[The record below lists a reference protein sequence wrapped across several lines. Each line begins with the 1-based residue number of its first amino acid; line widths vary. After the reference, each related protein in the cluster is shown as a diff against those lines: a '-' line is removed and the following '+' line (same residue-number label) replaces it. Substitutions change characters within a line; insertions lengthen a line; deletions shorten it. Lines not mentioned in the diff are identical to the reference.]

1 MSEADSCSVEAGAVV
16 FRDTGTTPLLPDT
29 FTGFMVTA
37 NPEFE
42 VAARAELQRYDS
54 RLQPGQ
60 TILPGLFL
68 VKSPRC
74 AGEFCTA
81 LVNDPPIYVHHLFL
95 VQGTVTL
102 PRVADD
108 LQRLVASVSE
118 LPRLSEILAGTHFAV
133 QARLLG
139 NEAGQSRG
147 YSYSSFAIKERLA
160 QIIVEK
166 TDAVEKILEPTEVL
180 SVVCA
185 GDVAYLGLSPAEQN
199 LSSWPGGMHRF
210 ARRPE
215 QISRAELKLLEAFEV
230 FGLQLN
236 GRGEAL
242 DLGAAPGGC
251 SRLLLKF
258 GFRVTAVDPAEL
270 NSRLKEYGGR
280 LTHYRVRAEQF
291 WSEHFVKNDATR

>member
-81 LVNDPPIYVHHLFL
+81 LVNDPPIYVHHLFP

-102 PRVADD
+102 PRVAEIA
-108 LQRLVASVSE
+108 LQMMHATDE
-118 LPRLSEILAGTHFAV
+118 DI
-133 QARLLG
+133 
-139 NEAGQSRG
+139 
-147 YSYSSFAIKERLA
+147 ER
-160 QIIVEK
+160 I
-166 TDAVEKILEPTEVL
+166 
-180 SVVCA
+180 
-185 GDVAYLGLSPAEQN
+185 
-199 LSSWPGGMHRF
+199 
-210 ARRPE
+210 
-215 QISRAELKLLEAFEV
+215 
-230 FGLQLN
+230 
-236 GRGEAL
+236 
-242 DLGAAPGGC
+242 
-251 SRLLLKF
+251 
-258 GFRVTAVDPAEL
+258 L
-270 NSRLKEYGGR
+270 NSS
-280 LTHYRVRAEQF
+280 A
-291 WSEHFVKNDATR
+291 